1 MLSLRKI
8 SLGFG
13 GPPLLDEV
21 QLEIRPRER
30 LSLIGRNGSGKSSLL
45 KILSGEIAADAG
57 VIEKSPGYRIA
68 VLPQEVPQDKTGSV
82 ESVLHEGLLHSAL
95 PAWDRDLAIERM
107 AADIQLDPEDDFAT
121 LSAGMKR
128 RVLLGRAAIDQ
139 PDLLLLDEPTNH
151 LDVASIEWLENFLL
165 RFPGALLFVTHDR
178 MFLQK
183 LAQAVVDLDRGRL
196 TRWEGDYANY
206 LRRKEE
212 WLNAEAK
219 NWAIFDKKLAEEEVW
234 IRKGIQAR
242 RTRNEGRVRSLQ
254 KMREEHRQR
263 RQRTGNAQIQID
275 SGGRS
280 GVRVIRADGI
290 SFAYQNDKIID
301 NFSFDIERGDR
312 VGIVGPNGSGKT
324 TLIRILLGKLKP
336 TNGDV
341 VHGTNLQIAYFD
353 QLRDSLNDQATV
365 QDNVAD
371 GADVIETTA
380 GRKHVISYLGDFLFT
395 PDRARSPV
403 SMLSGGERNRL
414 LLARLFT
421 RPCNVLVMDE
431 PTNDLDMETLDLL
444 EEKLAE
450 FKGTLLLV
458 SHDRAFLNNVVTE
471 LLVFEGNGQ
480 VQSCVGGYDDYQKW
494 KAHQQSL
501 LKKPATRNTKDLA
514 GNARPQKARKFLNRE
529 RWELEAIPG
538 EIEKLETEQQALTE
552 KLAEPTFYQEH
563 ADEVAGVREQIE
575 SIENQL
581 MVKMQRWEELEK
593 LKVELG

>member
-30 LSLIGRNGSGKSSLL
+30 LCLIGRNGSGKSSLL

-57 VIEKSPGYRIA
+57 IIEKPPGYRIA
-68 VLPQEVPQDKTGSV
+68 VLPQEVPQDKSGSV
-82 ESVLHEGLLHSAL
+82 ESVLQEGLRDSHLQV
-95 PAWDRDLAIERM
+95 WDRELAIERM
-107 AADIQLDPEDDFAT
+107 AADIQLDSKAEFSE

-128 RVLLGRAAIDQ
+128 RVLLGRAAIEQ

-151 LDVASIEWLENFLL
+151 LDVASIEWLESFLL
-165 RFPGALLFVTHDR
+165 RFQGALLFVTHDR

-196 TRWEGDYANY
+196 TRWDGDYENY

-212 WLNAEAK
+212 WLNGEAK

-242 RTRNEGRVRSLQ
+242 RTRNEGRVRSLL

-263 RQRTGNAQIQID
+263 RQLSGQVKMQID
-275 SGGRS
+275 SGERS
-280 GVRVIRADGI
+280 GVRVIRAEKI
-290 SFAYQNDKIID
+290 SFSYGESKIIE

-312 VGIVGPNGSGKT
+312 VGILGPNGTGKT
-324 TLIRILLGKLKP
+324 TLVRILLGKLKP
-336 TNGDV
+336 SEGEII
-341 VHGTNLQIAYFD
+341 HGTNLQIAYFD
-353 QLRDSLNDQATV
+353 QLRDSLDEQATV
-365 QDNVAD
+365 QDNIAD
-371 GADVIETTA
+371 GAEVIETA
-380 GRKHVISYLGDFLFT
+380 NGRKHVISYLGDFLFT

-431 PTNDLDMETLDLL
+431 PTNDLDVETLDLL
-444 EEKLAE
+444 EERLAE

-471 LLVFEGNGQ
+471 LLVFEENGKI
-480 VQSCVGGYDDYQKW
+480 QSCVGGYDDYQKF
-494 KAHQQSL
+494 KEHQLSL
-501 LKKPATRNTKDLA
+501 EKKSASSTNKESS
-514 GNARPQKARKFLNRE
+514 GNSRTSKPRKFLNRE
-529 RWELEAIPG
+529 RWELEAIPS
-538 EIEKLETEQQALTE
+538 EIEKLEAEQQSLTEQLSDP
-552 KLAEPTFYQEH
+552 LFYQNH
-563 ADEVAGVREQIE
+563 ADKVASVREQIE
-575 SIENQL
+575 LIENKL
-581 MVKMQRWEELEK
+581 MEKMQRWEDLEK
-593 LKVELG
+593 LKAELE

>member
-1 MLSLRKI
+1 M
-8 SLGFG
+8 
-13 GPPLLDEV
+13 DEV
-21 QLEIRPRER
+21 QLEIRQRER
-30 LSLIGRNGSGKSSLL
+30 ICLIGRNGSGKSSLL
-45 KILSGEIAADAG
+45 KIISGEITADSG

-68 VLPQEVPQDKTGSV
+68 VLPQEVPQEKTGSV
-82 ESVLHEGLLHSAL
+82 ESVLHEGLQDSSL
-95 PAWDRDLAIERM
+95 PAWDRDLAVERM
-107 AADIQLDPEDDFAT
+107 AADIQLNPDEDFAK

-151 LDVASIEWLENFLL
+151 LDVASIEWLENFLQ
-165 RFPGALLFVTHDR
+165 RYQGALLFVTHDR

-196 TRWEGDYANY
+196 TRWEGDYENY

-242 RTRNEGRVRSLQ
+242 RTRNEGRVRSLL

-275 SGGRS
+275 SGERT
-280 GVRVIRADGI
+280 GVRVIRAENV
-290 SFAYQNDKIID
+290 SFAYEGKKVID

-324 TLIRILLGKLKP
+324 TLIRVLLGKLKP
-336 TNGDV
+336 ASGAV
-341 VHGTNLQIAYFD
+341 VHGTNLKIAYFD

-471 LLVFEGNGQ
+471 LLVFEGEGR
-480 VQSCVGGYDDYQKW
+480 VQSCVGGYDDYQKL
-494 KAHQQSL
+494 KVHQALQS
-501 LKKPATRNTKDLA
+501 KQVAAKNSTNPPT
-514 GNARPQKARKFLNRE
+514 GARPQKVRKFLNRE

-538 EIEKLETEQQALTE
+538 KIEKLEKHQQSLTE
-552 KLAEPTFYQEH
+552 KLADPAFYQGH
-563 ADEVAGVREQIE
+563 ANEIAEVREQVE
-575 SIENQL
+575 SIENQI
-581 MVKMQRWEELEK
+581 MKKMQRWEELEK
-593 LKVELG
+593 LKAELE